1 MYTISFHETDFVNE
15 SELAIAVVMVRHKDK
30 WILCKHRKRDT
41 WEIPGGHIEEGETW
55 LEATKREL
63 YEETGVTKAKIK
75 PIAIYKL
82 ATYGMLSYAE
92 VEEIGELPES
102 EIEKIGY
109 FDVLPENTTYPWHT
123 DFFNTVINAIED
135 KE

>member
-1 MYTISFHETDFVNE
+1 MYTISFHETDFVDE

-30 WILCKHRKRDT
+30 WILCKHRKKDT

-92 VEEIGELPES
+92 FEEIGELPES

-109 FDVLPENTTYPWHT
+109 FDELPENTTYPWHV
-123 DFFNTVINAIED
+123 DFFNTVINGIKD

>member
-55 LEATKREL
+55 LEATKR
-63 YEETGVTKAKIK
+63 
-75 PIAIYKL
+75 
-82 ATYGMLSYAE
+82 
-92 VEEIGELPES
+92 
-102 EIEKIGY
+102 
-109 FDVLPENTTYPWHT
+109 
-123 DFFNTVINAIED
+123 
-135 KE
+135 